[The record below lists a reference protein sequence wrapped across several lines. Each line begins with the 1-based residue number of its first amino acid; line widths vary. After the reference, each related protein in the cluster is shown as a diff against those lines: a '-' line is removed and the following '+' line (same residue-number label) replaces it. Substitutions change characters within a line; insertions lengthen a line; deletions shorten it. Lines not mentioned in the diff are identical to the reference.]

1 MYVSNFSPEIN
12 LPSFHTKKYAA
23 KNYATDLIATNNITT
38 YRNLKHRLVLETS
51 YEIIHHTLQTA
62 N

>member
-1 MYVSNFSPEIN
+1 MYESNFSPEIS
-12 LPSFHTKKYAA
+12 LQSFKPKNDAA
-23 KNYATDLIATNNITT
+23 KKHATDLITMNHMAT

-51 YEIIHHTLQTA
+51 YEIIYHALQTA